1 MVVLQVITGQAAVQR
16 CNASVNFPES
26 FPPTINHEVLHEHFH
41 KVAGEMLGIHKVK
54 DMKPTMGSEDFSFF
68 QEEIPG
74 YFFFLGMQNQTL
86 GRLQPEHS
94 HYFQI
99 NEDVLPLGSALHAS
113 LAATCLF
120 EFRPQLH
127 LRQGKY
133 HDEL

>member
-1 MVVLQVITGQAAVQR
+1 
-16 CNASVNFPES
+16 
-26 FPPTINHEVLHEHFH
+26 
-41 KVAGEMLGIHKVK
+41 MLGIHKVK

-74 YFFFLGMQNQTL
+74 YFFFLGMQNQSL
-86 GRLQPEHS
+86 GWLQPEHS
-94 HYFQI
+94 PYFQI

-113 LAATCLF
+113 LAATYLF
-120 EFRPQLH
+120 EVQPQLH